1 MLAASKENLRKTSKW
16 FERSEGDFVMGNG
29 PCCAETVIV
38 TFLIDIDALVYSCL
52 QSLIAEVINC
62 FKHEALPAPS
72 LPNWIVSSLGVYQCH
87 AGAIQGWTSFIS
99 KYTPA

>member
-29 PCCAETVIV
+29 PCCAET
-38 TFLIDIDALVYSCL
+38 
-52 QSLIAEVINC
+52 SLIAEVINC

-87 AGAIQGWTSFIS
+87 AGAIQGADEPGVSTGVIQRSVWGTSS
-99 KYTPA
+99 